1 MGSCTTVASKSTT
14 VDFEEGV
21 PFYQIKVTVNDGVA
35 MTRAADGFL
44 MLLTTRSSSSSR
56 SQDVNEPPMFP
67 TMFPNPDGCA
77 ALEAPKHDVLEN
89 TMAGYP
95 TNGLIIAT
103 DPDDGDAVTYRLANA
118 PGSTDAASFTIDD
131 NTGQLRVKA
140 PLDYETKREYR
151 VIVHATDNKNARGT
165 RDTTSDDEVTVTI
178 TVDRTSTKNR
188 CSPTSTPSPVPS

>member
-1 MGSCTTVASKSTT
+1 MV
-14 VDFEEGV
+14 
-21 PFYQIKVTVNDGVA
+21 
-35 MTRAADGFL
+35 
-44 MLLTTRSSSSSR
+44 
-56 SQDVNEPPMFP
+56 
-67 TMFPNPDGCA
+67 
-77 ALEAPKHDVLEN
+77 
-89 TMAGYP
+89 GYP

-103 DPDDGDAVTYRLANA
+103 DPERDAVTYRLANA

-178 TVDRTSTKNR
+178 NVDRTSTKNR
-188 CSPTSTPSPVPS
+188 CSPTTTPSPVPS